1 MVHQFE
7 QVGATHRRSWC
18 LMGGNV
24 SETLKRM
31 GSKIV
36 VGVLGVGALIG
47 WKFYQRGQSADET
60 KTEVMQM
67 CEADENCKAVVAKH
81 FDTCHEQSYRMGGRR
96 RSGGLDTDAFTRCIN
111 QAAGEE
117 IFTTH

>member
-1 MVHQFE
+1 M
-7 QVGATHRRSWC
+7 
-18 LMGGNV
+18 

-36 VGVLGVGALIG
+36 LGLLGAGALIG

-60 KTEVMQM
+60 KTEVMQL

-81 FDTCHEQSYRMGGRR
+81 FDNCHEQAYRMGGRR
-96 RSGGLDTDAFTRCIN
+96 NAGGLDTDAFTRCIN
-111 QAAGEE
+111 HAAGEE
-117 IFTTH
+117 IFSTH